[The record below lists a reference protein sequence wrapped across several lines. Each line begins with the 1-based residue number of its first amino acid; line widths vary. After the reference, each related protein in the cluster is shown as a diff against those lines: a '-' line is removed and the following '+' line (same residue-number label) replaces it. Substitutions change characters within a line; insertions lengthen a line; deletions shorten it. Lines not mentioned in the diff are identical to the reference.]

1 MHVNLDDIESI
12 KQPGAEL
19 SYGKVWQSPYLEFSA
34 IIFLESLYTMNRLR
48 NIKFGCYKVWVAG
61 QR

>member
-1 MHVNLDDIESI
+1 MILVASFDLVRTGMNCIWA
-12 KQPGAEL
+12 GAEL

-48 NIKFGCYKVWVAG
+48 NIKFGC
-61 QR
+61 

>member
-1 MHVNLDDIESI
+1 VPAHAATHVGIAGEVQVLA
-12 KQPGAEL
+12 GAEL

-48 NIKFGCYKVWVAG
+48 NIKFGCYEV
-61 QR
+61 